1 MRAAGCQGPRCAREW
16 HHRRML
22 AQLRA
27 MPGGVRIFLG
37 YAFLILGL
45 IGLSLR
51 WVVDQAIS
59 APVSLPGVVVM
70 VLLAYTI
77 FTTTLVLQR
86 KEASRTLALGL
97 STLTMPAIPLLL
109 LAGQP
114 IAALDRRPARRAP
127 VLRPHPA
134 RGPRLAGP
142 ALAARAPRRVGPRDA
157 TLRAASWPPR
167 VRRARDAILP
177 DRSTAPELHV
187 TEPDPEARKDS
198 GQSQPAGQR
207 PGAAARREPAPSTS
221 PTGTP
226 RAGRRQTTRYRQP
239 EPTLLQ
245 KTPHAGAGADRHR
258 RDRAHRPVRRH
269 GGDRARLRVHV
280 RSTRRCR
287 LSRASSARSSPTR
300 ATST

>member
-1 MRAAGCQGPRCAREW
+1 
-16 HHRRML
+16 ML

-97 STLTMPAIPLLL
+97 STLTIPAIPLLL

-114 IAALDRRPARRAP
+114 IAALLVAAIAGLLFFGLTRPE
-127 VLRPHPA
+127 
-134 RGPRLAGP
+134 
-142 ALAARAPRRVGPRDA
+142 
-157 TLRAASWPPR
+157 
-167 VRRARDAILP
+167 VRTWLD
-177 DRSTAPELHV
+177 
-187 TEPDPEARKDS
+187 
-198 GQSQPAGQR
+198 QP
-207 PGAAARREPAPSTS
+207 
-221 PTGTP
+221 
-226 RAGRRQTTRYRQP
+226 
-239 EPTLLQ
+239 
-245 KTPHAGAGADRHR
+245 
-258 RDRAHRPVRRH
+258 
-269 GGDRARLRVHV
+269 
-280 RSTRRCR
+280 
-287 LSRASSARSSPTR
+287 
-300 ATST
+300 